1 MKQIEQNIRYF
12 VCTFFILLAT
22 SGYAQ
27 AQSVVIKGKVQA
39 ADGHLPGASVKD
51 TNTATLVLT
60 DLDGRFSI
68 QTTTT
73 TGVLEVSLYGY
84 VTEQVRF
91 EQGKEVLVHLKE
103 ENQHLDEVV
112 VVAYGEQK
120 KENLTGAVDQIK
132 GSALENRAIPNAA
145 LGLQGLV
152 ANLNIAPT
160 DGKPTQSPRFNIRG
174 ATSIGQ
180 GGSALVLIDGVE
192 GDPALLNANDIESV
206 SVLKDASSAAIY
218 GARGAF
224 GVVLITTKKPKK
236 DHFVI
241 SYSQNVSFKK
251 PTRLPDFVT
260 DSYTWAS
267 MFNEA
272 FSSWNNYSST
282 PQNVNKTMPFSQ
294 EYLLELERRSKD
306 PNAPKVEI
314 DPQTGEYVY
323 YGNTD
328 WQKLLYKDQ
337 TYALTHNLYL
347 SSGSEK
353 SQFSLSGQIIDQKG
367 LFRYNSD
374 DYKMYNFRAA
384 ASSKLRSW
392 LDFSNTASFA
402 KTAYH
407 NPLNVGEAGGIWR
420 NMVAEGHP
428 MSPMLNPDGT
438 LTHSAAYTVGDFY
451 YGKNGLDKNN
461 KLFKNTTSF
470 KANIKEDV
478 VSVNADFTYQLKVEE
493 ETRRRVPVPFS
504 KSPGI
509 IQYLGASTNDYRVMN
524 RNTEYLTSN
533 VYLKFKQDWNKHNF
547 NALVGVN
554 QEMSTF
560 KNTGSQRN
568 GLLFDDAN
576 DLDLATGESMVVSG
590 GYERWSLLGGFYRLN
605 YDFDNRYL
613 IELNGRYDGSSK
625 FPSNERF
632 AFFPSVSAG
641 WNVSNEPFWNLSPQ
655 YISLLKLRGSY
666 GALGNGN
673 IRSYSFIEQLMINR
687 ELRILNGDL
696 ATYTSA
702 PSVIPKGLTWETV
715 TTKNIGLDVNFF
727 NNRLTFSGDVYSRTT
742 KDMFTLGP
750 ELPAVFGSS
759 SPKGNYAD
767 LRTNGWEL
775 TINWRDQIN
784 LLAKPLNYNV
794 RFTLA
799 DNKTKI
805 TKYNNPTNKLND
817 YYAGQQ
823 LGEIWGY
830 VTDGFFTSEDQIK
843 SSANQ
848 DLFSSTAQ
856 GVWRTGDIKF
866 QDLNN
871 DGVIDNGDNTVD
883 NPGDRKV
890 IGNSL
895 PRYTFGLQ
903 LAADWNNF
911 FFSAFFQGV
920 GKQDWYPSKGAN
932 SFWGQYNAPYG
943 HPLQSQLGEIWT
955 EDNPNAYF
963 PRYTGYLAWSDS
975 GTLRQTQTKY
985 LQNVAYIRLKN
996 IQFGYDLAK
1005 LLPKHMGVDTLQLY
1019 VSGENLFTYSPFYK
1033 RSSAI
1038 DVENIGASDQDLA
1051 NTNYGDGFNYPLLK
1065 SISFGINISF

>member
-1 MKQIEQNIRYF
+1 MKKLTYIKHIVF
-12 VCTFFILLAT
+12 TLFLLLLT

-27 AQSVVIKGKVQA
+27 VQVVSIEGKVEA
-39 ADGHLPGASVKD
+39 SDGHLPGAIVRE
-51 TNTATLVLT
+51 LVSSKTVVT
-60 DLDGRFSI
+60 DLEGRFKIPISTK
-68 QTTTT
+68 Q
-73 TGVLEVSLYGY
+73 GWLEISMYGY
-84 VTEQVRF
+84 STKKVAF
-91 EQGKEVLVHLKE
+91 EAGKELHIYLLE
-103 ENQHLDEVV
+103 ENKQLDEVV

-132 GSALENRAIPNAA
+132 GSELENRPLPNAA

-192 GDPALLNANDIESV
+192 GNPALLNANDIESV
-206 SVLKDASSAAIY
+206 SVLKDAASAAIY

-241 SYSQNVSFKK
+241 SYSQNMSFKK
-251 PTRLPDFVT
+251 PTRIPDFVT

-294 EYLLELERRSKD
+294 AYLQELERRSKD

-314 DPQTGEYVY
+314 DPLTGEYIY
-323 YGNTD
+323 YDNTD

-347 SSGSEK
+347 SSGTDK

-367 LFRYNSD
+367 MFRYNSD
-374 DYKMYNFRAA
+374 DYKMYNFRAV
-384 ASSKLRSW
+384 ASSQLKSW
-392 LDFSNTASFA
+392 LDFSNTFSFA
-402 KTAYH
+402 KTEYH

-451 YGKNGLDKNN
+451 YGKNGMDKNN

-470 KANIKEDV
+470 KANVLAETL
-478 VSVNADFTYQLKVEE
+478 SVNADFTYQMMIDE
-493 ETRRRVPVPFS
+493 ETRRRVPVPYS
-504 KSPGI
+504 KAPGV

-524 RNTEYLTSN
+524 RNTEFLTSN
-533 VYLKFKQDWNKHNF
+533 LYVKYKHQLNKHNF
-547 NALVGVN
+547 NVLVGLN

-560 KNTGSQRN
+560 KSTGSQRN
-568 GLLFDDAN
+568 GLLFDEAN
-576 DLDLATGESMVVSG
+576 DLNLATGEAMIVSG
-590 GYERWSLLGGFYRLN
+590 GYERWTVLGGFYRLT
-605 YDFDNRYL
+605 YDYDNRYL
-613 IELNGRYDGSSK
+613 LELNGRYDGSSK
-625 FPSNERF
+625 FPANERF

-641 WNVSNEPFWNLSPQ
+641 WNISNEPFWTVSPQ
-655 YISLLKLRGSY
+655 YISLLKVRGSY

-673 IRSYSFIEQLMINR
+673 IRSYSFVEQLAINR
-687 ELRILNGDL
+687 ELRILNGEL
-696 ATYTSA
+696 ANYTSA
-702 PSVIPKGLTWETV
+702 PGVIPKGLTWETV
-715 TTKNIGLDVNFF
+715 TTQNLGLDVNFF

-767 LRTNGWEL
+767 LRTKGWEI
-775 TINWRDQIN
+775 TVNWRDQFTV
-784 LLAKPLNYNV
+784 LAKPFKYNV

-799 DNKTKI
+799 DNTTEI
-805 TKYNNPTNKLND
+805 LKYNNPTQKLND
-817 YYAGQQ
+817 YYEGQR

-830 VTDGFFTSEDQIK
+830 VTDGFFTSEDHIK
-843 SSANQ
+843 GSANQ

-856 GVWRTGDIKF
+856 GVWRPGDIKF
-866 QDLNN
+866 LDLNN
-871 DGVIDNGDNTVD
+871 DGVIDNGDNTVG

-890 IGNSL
+890 IGNAL

-903 LAADWNNF
+903 LSGDWNNF

-943 HPLQSQLGEIWT
+943 HPLQSQLDDIWT
-955 EDNPNAYF
+955 EENPNAYF

-996 IQFGYDLAK
+996 IQLGYDLAP
-1005 LLPKHMGVDTLQLY
+1005 LLPKHLGVETLQLY

-1038 DVENIGASDQDLA
+1038 DVENIGSSDQDVA
-1051 NTNYGDGFNYPLLK
+1051 NTNHGDGFNYPILK
-1065 SISFGINISF
+1065 SLSFGINISF

>member
-1 MKQIEQNIRYF
+1 MYIKHLVF
-12 VCTFFILLAT
+12 TLLLLLLT

-27 AQSVVIKGKVQA
+27 VKTVVIGGRVEA
-39 ADGHLPGASVKD
+39 SDGLLPGAMVKD
-51 TNTATLVLT
+51 LVSSKT
-60 DLDGRFSI
+60 VVADLEGRFQI
-68 QTTTT
+68 PTTTNK
-73 TGVLEVSLYGY
+73 GWLEISMYGY
-84 VTEQVRF
+84 HTQKVAF
-91 EQGKEVLVHLKE
+91 EVGKELHVFLQE
-103 ENQHLDEVV
+103 ENQQLDEVV

-132 GSALENRAIPNAA
+132 GSELENRPLPNAA

-192 GDPALLNANDIESV
+192 GNPALLNANDIESV

-224 GVVLITTKKPKK
+224 GVVLITTKKPQK
-236 DHFVI
+236 DHFAI
-241 SYSQNVSFKK
+241 SYNQNMSFKK
-251 PTRLPDFVT
+251 PTRIPDFVT

-294 EYLLELERRSKD
+294 EYLQELERRSKD
-306 PNAPKVEI
+306 PNAPKIEI
-314 DPQTGEYVY
+314 DPLTGEYIY
-323 YGNTD
+323 YDHTD

-347 SSGSEK
+347 SSGTDK

-374 DYKMYNFRAA
+374 DYKMYNFRAV
-384 ASSKLRSW
+384 ASSQLKSW
-392 LDFSNTASFA
+392 LDFSNTFSFA
-402 KTAYH
+402 KTEYH

-451 YGKNGLDKNN
+451 YGKNGMDKRNT
-461 KLFKNTTSF
+461 LFKNTTAF
-470 KANIKEDV
+470 KANVLTETL
-478 VSVNADFTYQLKVEE
+478 SVNADFTYQAMIDE
-493 ETRRRVPVPFS
+493 ETRRRVPVPYS
-504 KSPGI
+504 KSPGV

-524 RNTEYLTSN
+524 RNTAFLTSN
-533 VYLKFKQDWNKHNF
+533 LYVKFKKQLHKHNF

-554 QEMSTF
+554 QETSTF
-560 KNTGSQRN
+560 KSTGSQRN
-568 GLLFDDAN
+568 GLLFDDAD
-576 DLDLATGESMVVSG
+576 DLNLATGESMIVSG
-590 GYERWSLLGGFYRLN
+590 GYERWTVLGGFYRLN
-605 YDFDNRYL
+605 YDYDNRYL
-613 IELNGRYDGSSK
+613 VEFNGRYDGSSK

-632 AFFPSVSAG
+632 AFFPSIAAG
-641 WNVSNEPFWNLSPQ
+641 WNISNEPFWTMSPQ
-655 YISLLKLRGSY
+655 YISLLKVRGSY

-673 IRSYSFIEQLMINR
+673 IRSYSFIEQLSINR
-687 ELRILNGDL
+687 ELRILNGEL
-696 ATYTSA
+696 ANYTSA
-702 PSVIPKGLTWETV
+702 PGVIPKGLTWETV
-715 TTKNIGLDVNFF
+715 TTKNLGLDVNFL
-727 NNRLTFSGDVYSRTT
+727 NNQLTFSGDVYSRTT

-767 LRTNGWEL
+767 LRTNGWEI
-775 TINWRDQIN
+775 TVNWRDQFTV
-784 LLAKPLNYNV
+784 LAKPFKYNV

-799 DNKTKI
+799 DNTTKI
-805 TKYNNPTNKLND
+805 LKYNNPSQKLND
-817 YYAGQQ
+817 YYEGQR

-830 VTDGFFTSEDQIK
+830 VTDGFFISEDQIK
-843 SSANQ
+843 KSANQ

-856 GVWRTGDIKF
+856 GVWRPGDIKF

-871 DGVIDNGDNTVD
+871 DGVIDNGDNTVS

-890 IGNSL
+890 IGNAL

-903 LAADWNNF
+903 LSADWNNL

-943 HPLQSQLGEIWT
+943 HPLKTQLDEIWT
-955 EDNPNAYF
+955 EENPNAYF

-996 IQFGYDLAK
+996 IQIGYDFAS
-1005 LLPKHMGVDTLQLY
+1005 LLPKHMGVDTLQFY

-1038 DVENIGASDQDLA
+1038 DVENIGSSDQDLA
-1051 NTNYGDGFNYPLLK
+1051 NTNYGDGFNYPILK